1 MIKITKRALILLM
14 GALVLIGLGIASL
27 YYDAQNNKV
36 DPRVIEAR
44 KLYKKYDEYA
54 GQNNFNAVLLLL
66 DSVEEVYKKF
76 AHYQHAYEIA
86 VLDNNRAAAWLT
98 MAIHSESQSISLDG
112 VTILT
117 QDSLLERSKF
127 HVQNAI
133 ATYKNW
139 FNKYGAMNRSAIKQA
154 IESFFFEGLSE
165 YDESK
170 KHDYLENRLDEMQA
184 AQLENKR
191 RLSVALTNYG
201 IIMRHEQKY
210 KEAILLYKEALELWE
225 RNLAA
230 KNNMNILMGKPIEKR
245 NFIQKMFPPEKDE
258 D

>member
-27 YYDAQNNKV
+27 YYDAQDSKA
-36 DPRVIEAR
+36 DPRVVEAR

-54 GQNNFNAVLLLL
+54 GENNFTAVLLLL
-66 DSVEEVYKKF
+66 DSVEDIYKKY
-76 AHYQHAYEIA
+76 AHYQNSYEIA
-86 VLDNNRAAAWLT
+86 VIENNRAAAWLT
-98 MAIHSESQSISLDG
+98 MAIHSETQTMSLDG
-112 VTILT
+112 VTVLT
-117 QDSLLERSKF
+117 QDSLLERSKL

-133 ATYKNW
+133 ATYKQW
-139 FNKYGAMNRSAIKQA
+139 LNKFENMDRNAISQV
-154 IESFFFEGLSE
+154 IESSFFDDLQEP
-165 YDESK
+165 DETK
-170 KHDYLENRLDEMQA
+170 KQDYLENRLDEMQT

-201 IIMRHEQKY
+201 IILRHEQKY
-210 KEAILLYKEALELWE
+210 MDAISLYQEALELWD

-230 KNNMNILMGKPIEKR
+230 KNNINILMGKPIEKR